1 MLFFSAQKEGDKYLK
16 LNLKQQKFADEYL
29 ISGNATNAA
38 IKAGYSKKTAGVI
51 GAENLKKPKIISY
64 MEERKKEIESKKI
77 AKQKEIFEYLSSV
90 MRGEQTETVMTADG
104 PIETPVSVKDR
115 INAAKELLRR
125 NPGDPLIKAQTEKAI
140 AEAKLA
146 RAQAEEVDK
155 IVDSSSAKFKNLS
168 TDDLKALAHIGDKVD
183 EVQP

>member
-90 MRGEQTETVMTADG
+90 MRGEQTETVVTAKG
-104 PIETPVSVKDR
+104 LYKNIEVSAKDR
-115 INAAKELLRR
+115 ITAAKELLKRY
-125 NPGDPLIKAQTEKAI
+125 PVDPLAKAQLRKIKADATI
-140 AEAKLA
+140 AEH
-146 RAQAEEVDK
+146 QAEQLT
-155 IVDSSSAKFKNLS
+155 S
-168 TDDLKALAHIGDKVD
+168 DDNDTSVNINFDVPKEDNNASKS
-183 EVQP
+183 